1 MTTDN
6 TKKLERL
13 TVQLREAIDLNGGVE
28 CAQNP
33 EIFYPE
39 DWSGLG
45 GSTAMRDLAAKTAKE
60 ICMRCPVVSE
70 CLQVGVYEEFGIWG
84 GTTPQQRKRIR
95 QQVR

>member
-45 GSTAMRDLAAKTAKE
+45 GSTIMRDLAAKTAKE

-70 CLQVGVYEEFGIWG
+70 CLQVGVYEDFGIWG